1 MRTDRRAAAQAAI
14 AQRMRARR
22 IAAFRRRQAFAQQPE
37 AERRARL
44 DALAQLAGK
53 LEAGSFNADELRE
66 AEAAL
71 LQGDPCA
78 PQQRLRLGGARHA

>member
-22 IAAFRRRQAFAQQPE
+22 IAAFRQRRAFAQQPE

-53 LEAGSFNADELRE
+53 LEAGSFSADELRE

-71 LQGDPCA
+71 LQSNPRA
-78 PQQRLRLGGARHA
+78 PQQRLPLGDARHA